1 MTCIVSANV
10 KGGVG
15 KTTTAVQLAL
25 HAHEAGERVLLI
37 DADPGRSALSWATR
51 APDWPHED
59 VPVIAHHQ
67 PDLPRRLPGL
77 AAGFGLVIIDTPHD
91 PTGASQVGPMLAS
104 ALAVADLLV
113 VPTSPAP
120 ADLDRLEDLTA
131 AIAREQA
138 RRELDWTVALV
149 RVDMRRKATSSEV
162 VDAMINRDLPVL
174 PLAVHRDGG
183 GSLIASSSWVPER
196 AAVEDAFGTAT
207 ALVEYEGLAVA
218 VLQRAAGGP
227 TGGLQGELRDA
238 ALAGRHVAEVDR

>member
-25 HAHEAGERVLLI
+25 YASALGERTLLI

-51 APDWPHED
+51 APDWPHD
-59 VPVIAHHQ
+59 RVPVIAHHQ

-77 AAGFGLVIIDTPHD
+77 AAGFGTVIIDTPHD
-91 PTGASQVGPMLAS
+91 PTGGGQVGPMLAS

-120 ADLDRLEDLTA
+120 ADLDRLEDLLA

-138 RRELDWTVALV
+138 RRDLDWLVALV
-149 RVDMRRKATSSEV
+149 RVDLRRKTTSHEV
-162 VDAMINRDLPVL
+162 VDAMVLRDLPVL
-174 PLAVHRDGG
+174 PIVHHVPDDLGTPMVHPV
-183 GSLIASSSWVPER
+183 STWVPER
-196 AAVEDAFGTAT
+196 AAVEDAFGTAQT
-207 ALVEYEGLAVA
+207 CPEYAGLAAA
-218 VLQRAAGGP
+218 VLARSVGGP
-227 TGGLQGELRDA
+227 MVGARS
-238 ALAGRHVAEVDR
+238 